1 MGGGSRAC
9 VYRRRLCCADFDERI
24 ERRRKSITTTGE
36 DNGLRRSERTV
47 ICAGVHNDASG
58 YASTSY
64 DREEVWFMGLAL
76 AVHSGRYH
84 RQAVWPCRRV
94 GCLWQLLVAE
104 TNAGNSGGGFRF
116 WCLWSCCGNWSL

>member
-64 DREEVWFMGLAL
+64 DREEVWRSEENTSELQSLMRISY
-76 AVHSGRYH
+76 AVF
-84 RQAVWPCRRV
+84 
-94 GCLWQLLVAE
+94 CLKKKTYTADNK
-104 TNAGNSGGGFRF
+104 T
-116 WCLWSCCGNWSL
+116 